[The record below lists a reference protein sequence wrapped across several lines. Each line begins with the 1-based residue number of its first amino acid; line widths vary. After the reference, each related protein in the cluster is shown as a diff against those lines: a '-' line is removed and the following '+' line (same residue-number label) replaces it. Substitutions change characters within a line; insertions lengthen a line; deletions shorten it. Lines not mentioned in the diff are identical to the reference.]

1 MKPCVFIY
9 IVLCDEGGKMPI
21 YPLCA
26 FRKESDANLECAY
39 RNLHDPSCRYF
50 VKAVRLVDSLSDLIL

>member
-21 YPLCA
+21 YPLCG
-26 FRKESDANLECAY
+26 FRNESDADLECEY
-39 RNLHDPSCRYF
+39 RNLLEPSCRYF
-50 VKAVRLVDSLSDLIL
+50 VKAVRLFDNLADFIL